1 MAAALLLSYSPMA
14 GEVIRTHSFSTV
26 RELVDRT
33 DGQDLIEY
41 ALLIGML
48 SVVLV
53 TSLGQIGTRV
63 SDMYDTTKTA
73 MDADGAAPGASTP
86 GADAPD
92 DSDDGDSGQNGN
104 PGNGNPGNN
113 NGNPGNSNPG
123 NGNPG
128 NSNGNPGNSNPG
140 NNNPGKGK

>member
-1 MAAALLLSYSPMA
+1 MP
-14 GEVIRTHSFSTV
+14 GEVISTNSSSTV
-26 RELVDRT
+26 RELVHRT
-33 DGQDLIEY
+33 EGQDLIEY

-48 SVVLV
+48 SVVLIS
-53 TSLGQIGTRV
+53 SLGQIGTRV
-63 SDMYDTTKTA
+63 SNMYDTTKTA

-86 GADAPD
+86 GAGAPD
-92 DSDDGDSGQNGN
+92 DSNDGDSGQNGN

-128 NSNGNPGNSNPG
+128 NSNPGD
-140 NNNPGKGK
+140 NNPGKGK